1 MVRAP
6 LKVVPSASRDEVA
19 GWLGDVLK
27 GRVRAPAERGRANKA
42 VEALLA
48 AELGVMTRQARIVTG
63 HTSARKMLEVDGL
76 TATEIT
82 PRLNG
87 ES

>member
-1 MVRAP
+1 MAHVP

-27 GRVRAPAERGRANKA
+27 GRVRAPAERGRANKT

-48 AELGVMTRQARIVTG
+48 AELGVMTRQVRIVTG
-63 HTSARKMLEVDGL
+63 RTSARKMLEVDGL
-76 TATEIT
+76 TATEIM

>member
-1 MVRAP
+1 MARVP

-42 VEALLA
+42 VEVLLA
-48 AELGVMTRQARIVTG
+48 AELGVMTR
-63 HTSARKMLEVDGL
+63 
-76 TATEIT
+76 
-82 PRLNG
+82 
-87 ES
+87 